1 MFPFFIQFK
10 PFRFSLLS
18 MHECCHLRSEVEL
31 TLNLILRNGQNL
43 VFRPYLKTSLP
54 NPTTE
59 VAVALPTK
67 DFEDGSFASPDVQI
81 TMCVVFSGKVI

>member
-1 MFPFFIQFK
+1 MIQI
-10 PFRFSLLS
+10 
-18 MHECCHLRSEVEL
+18 SEDYKKLKSSVSS
-31 TLNLILRNGQNL
+31 I
-43 VFRPYLKTSLP
+43 YLKKSMP

-59 VAVALPTK
+59 VEELPTK